1 MMDQR
6 ADTPA
11 AEIMR
16 ENHQRQ
22 NTPPVAASQARRC
35 WKQRRKI
42 IRTAAGA
49 EIQSDQTDVSAEK
62 IFD

>member
-11 AEIMR
+11 SEIMR

-35 WKQRRKI
+35 WKQRKI

-49 EIQSDQTDVSAEK
+49 EIQSDQTDVSEEK

>member
-6 ADTPA
+6 ADTLV

-49 EIQSDQTDVSAEK
+49 ETQSDQTDVSAKK

>member
-22 NTPPVAASQARRC
+22 NTPPAAASQARRG
-35 WKQRRKI
+35 WKQRRK